1 MCGIAGFIKIPNNL
15 SSDNLKKYS
24 LSMSSTLQKRGP
36 DHCGFWADESAGIA
50 LSHRRL
56 SIIDLSSNANQP
68 MISSNKRYV
77 IVYNGEIY
85 NYLQLRNALKKIEF
99 KTQSDTEVLLELIS
113 TLGLEKAVAK
123 LNGIFC
129 ICNMG

>member
-1 MCGIAGFIKIPNNL
+1 
-15 SSDNLKKYS
+15 
-24 LSMSSTLQKRGP
+24 
-36 DHCGFWADESAGIA
+36 
-50 LSHRRL
+50 
-56 SIIDLSSNANQP
+56 

-123 LNGIFC
+123 LNGIFAFA
-129 ICNMG
+129 IWDRKKKSYLFAEIELELNQFIFTEINIHLLFLQK